1 MIFQSNLSVTV
12 SFICIIEPQETL
24 TRSID
29 TLKKWYNTT
38 IGAETLERMSV
49 TAPYR
54 SRFFVDLVLA
64 KFEKND
70 DLFSKKEFNEK
81 AKGITLEELI
91 HNEVYKMTLV
101 RGVGGVGKTFMM
113 KTIAIQWARN
123 KLWRNIKFLF
133 FLTFRE
139 LNLYNVSTL
148 REMLELKYPDVFNK
162 VKFSKLFDLDILFLL
177 DGVDEFEKLDDF
189 KKIANGINTNNISNT
204 AKAIYQ
210 VINPNSEIL
219 PNRKV
224 IITGR
229 PDACSQLLWLFDIM
243 RIKEVDL
250 LGLSPAKVK

>member
-1 MIFQSNLSVTV
+1 
-12 SFICIIEPQETL
+12 
-24 TRSID
+24 
-29 TLKKWYNTT
+29 
-38 IGAETLERMSV
+38 
-49 TAPYR
+49 
-54 SRFFVDLVLA
+54 
-64 KFEKND
+64 
-70 DLFSKKEFNEK
+70 
-81 AKGITLEELI
+81 
-91 HNEVYKMTLV
+91 MTLV
-101 RGVGGVGKTFMM
+101 RGVGGAGKTFMM

-123 KLWRNIKFLF
+123 RLWRNIKYLF

-148 REMLELKYPDVFNK
+148 KEVLELKYPEVFNK

-177 DGVDEFEKLDDF
+177 DGVDEFAKLDDF

-229 PDACSQLLWLFDIM
+229 PDACSQLMRLFDIM

-250 LGLSPAKVK
+250 LGFRPAKVKEYINIFSADNTSLRDIIQLNPIWDGLFYVR